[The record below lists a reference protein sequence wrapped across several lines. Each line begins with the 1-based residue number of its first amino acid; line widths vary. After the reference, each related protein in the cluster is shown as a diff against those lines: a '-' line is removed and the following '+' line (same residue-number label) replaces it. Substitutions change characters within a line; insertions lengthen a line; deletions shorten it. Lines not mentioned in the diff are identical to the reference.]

1 MRIAFVL
8 IVILAGVGIGSN
20 LIKQV
25 EQMTDQR
32 QDAFCQVD
40 PSYCTK

>member
-25 EQMTDQR
+25 EEMTDQR